1 MVAPRSESGAKL
13 PPRRNM
19 ARERPVLSGQGGS
32 RSGRRFPS
40 GFAAKIMTNEEAI
53 EALARDP
60 NFVTALRDGYFLRT
74 PREDA
79 EVFAASGE
87 FAAIRRLLAARIE
100 NATVAD
106 VGAGRGL
113 ASYAFVRA
121 GVRVVY
127 AIEPSASA
135 RLGRGAIQSIPS
147 GQTEAGYALGLRYPL
162 ILRKVLLPQVAGYI
176 LPAAAN
182 LTITLIKES
191 AILSAI
197 TVPELTYMAQDIIGR
212 TFAPVE
218 IFTAIALLYW
228 ALTVLVAAAARGLER
243 RLTPHLAV
251 SRG

>member
-1 MVAPRSESGAKL
+1 MSFDFAVITDNWPALAKGFGNTLIICAVTL
-13 PPRRNM
+13 P
-19 ARERPVLSGQGGS
+19 A
-32 RSGRRFPS
+32 
-40 GFAAKIMTNEEAI
+40 GFALGLVL
-53 EALARDP
+53 ALVR
-60 NFVTALRDGYFLRT
+60 LRAGRL
-74 PREDA
+74 P
-79 EVFAASGE
+79 
-87 FAAIRRLLAARIE
+87 AAIVAAYVELFRNVPFLIQVFLLFY
-100 NATVAD
+100 V
-106 VGAGRGL
+106 L
-113 ASYAFVRA
+113 PMA
-121 GVRVVY
+121 GVRLSTIAVSVI
-127 AIEPSASA
+127 ALSAYTSA
-135 RLGRGAIQSIPS
+135 YFSEIVRGAIQSIPS
-147 GQTEAGYALGLRYPL
+147 GQTEAGCALGLRYPL

>member
-1 MVAPRSESGAKL
+1 MFLLFYVL
-13 PPRRNM
+13 PM
-19 ARERPVLSGQGGS
+19 
-32 RSGRRFPS
+32 
-40 GFAAKIMTNEEAI
+40 
-53 EALARDP
+53 
-60 NFVTALRDGYFLRT
+60 
-74 PREDA
+74 
-79 EVFAASGE
+79 
-87 FAAIRRLLAARIE
+87 
-100 NATVAD
+100 
-106 VGAGRGL
+106 
-113 ASYAFVRA
+113 A
-121 GVRVVY
+121 GVRLSTIAVSVIALAAY
-127 AIEPSASA
+127 ASA
-135 RLGRGAIQSIPS
+135 YFAEIVRGAIQSIPR

-197 TVPELTYMAQDIIGR
+197 TVPELTYMAQDIVGR

-228 ALTVLVAAAARGLER
+228 ALTVLVAAAARELER